1 MSAPTYA
8 EFLAS
13 KRRAVPAIGVDCTPG
28 DLDPRLFDFQA
39 HVTAWAIRRGR
50 AAVWMDTGLGKTA
63 VQVEW
68 ARRIAERTGARP
80 LILAPLAVAE
90 QTVRMAAALLDVH
103 VTYVADQQQADQ
115 ARGIVISNYDRL
127 HLLDPSAY
135 GAVVLDESSVIKDV
149 TTKTRDALIAAFRS
163 TPYRLA
169 CSATPAPNDVAEL
182 ANHAEF
188 LGAAKRE
195 HMLATYFVHDEDG
208 WRLKGHAADA
218 MYRWMASWAVALR
231 TPSDLGYPDEG
242 YDLPELRVVPHF
254 VAADVDPGDG
264 LFAASIGGVGGRARV
279 RRETLAARVDQAVR
293 LVRAEPAE
301 PWLLWCGLNEEA
313 DRLAAAIP
321 GAVNVHGAMPR
332 EEKAGALL
340 GFADGT
346 VRTLV
351 TKPSIA
357 GFGMNWQHCA
367 RMAFVGLSD
376 SYEAYYQA
384 IRRCYRFGQRRPVD
398 AHIVLSELESEI
410 AANVARKE
418 RDARRS
424 NDALIRHM
432 RAEHRLEA
440 A

>member
-1 MSAPTYA
+1 MTTYA
-8 EFLAS
+8 DFLAT
-13 KRRAVPAIGVDCTPG
+13 KKRAVQATGVDVAAG
-28 DLDPRLFDFQA
+28 DLDPRLFGFQA
-39 HVTAWAIRRGR
+39 HVTAWALRRGR

-68 ARRIAERTGARP
+68 ARRIADRTGARP

-90 QTVRMAAALLDVH
+90 QTVRMAGDLLDVP
-103 VTYVADQQQADQ
+103 VRYVADQAEAD
-115 ARGIVISNYDRL
+115 AAGGIVISNYDRL
-127 HLLDPSAY
+127 HLLDPAAY

-149 TTKTRDALIAAFRS
+149 TTKTRDKLLAAFRS

-195 HMLATYFVHDEDG
+195 HMLATYFLHDEDG
-208 WRLKGHAADA
+208 WRLKGHAGDA
-218 MYRWMASWAVALR
+218 MYRWMATWAVALR
-231 TPSDLGYPDEG
+231 KPSDLGYPDDG
-242 YDLPELRVVPHF
+242 YDLPPLRILPHF

-264 LFAASIGGVGGRARV
+264 LFAATIGGVGGRARV
-279 RRETLAARVDQAVR
+279 RRETLAARVDAAVR
-293 LVRAEPAE
+293 IVAAEPDE

-321 GAVNVHGAMPR
+321 GAVNVHGAMPAA
-332 EEKAGALL
+332 EKTRALL

-346 VRTLV
+346 VKTLV

-357 GFGMNWQHCA
+357 GFGMNWQRCA

-376 SYEAYYQA
+376 SYEAYYQS
-384 IRRCYRFGQRRPVD
+384 IRRCYRFGQQRPVD
-398 AHIVLSELESEI
+398 AHIVLSDLESEI

-418 RDARRS
+418 RDAQRS